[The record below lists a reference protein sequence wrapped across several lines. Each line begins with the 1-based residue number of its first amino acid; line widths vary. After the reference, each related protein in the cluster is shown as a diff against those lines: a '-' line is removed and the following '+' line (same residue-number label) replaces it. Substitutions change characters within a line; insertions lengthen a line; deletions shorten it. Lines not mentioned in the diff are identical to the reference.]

1 LQNSPERDWIC
12 IQIPSP
18 VIRRR
23 GLWPFA
29 SPFLSV
35 PPPSFVE
42 LRHKEHS
49 TIVLYEVFL
58 PPPLSLS
65 LMLGSSFSL
74 SFPFLFYPPPS
85 FPVASAT
92 SLSFSLCISELPISV
107 LAAPTVPERGSLL
120 FTGFCATMLTK
131 QFHGC
136 P

>member
-35 PPPSFVE
+35 PLPSFVE

-58 PPPLSLS
+58 PSPLSLS
-65 LMLGSSFSL
+65 LSLSCSVPLSLFLSRSSFIP
-74 SFPFLFYPPPS
+74 PFLVS
-85 FPVASAT
+85 SAS
-92 SLSFSLCISELPISV
+92 SLSFSLYFRITHLGSCCTNSL
-107 LAAPTVPERGSLL
+107 RKGSLL
-120 FTGFCATMLTK
+120 FKGFCATMLTK
-131 QFHGC
+131 QFHAC